1 MRLLPFI
8 FCCYNVI
15 FPFVSASMLCDSAVA
30 AVRVSADGNGL
41 GSGGSEETSLV
52 VEGNAIT
59 CFLLN

>member
-1 MRLLPFI
+1 
-8 FCCYNVI
+8 
-15 FPFVSASMLCDSAVA
+15 MLCDSAVA